1 MLWMDQVND
10 KYFVTKDNFGFAVIY
25 QEYSTEAGNF
35 WATEKDGFVTE
46 IEAKEYADNL
56 NKQ

>member
-1 MLWMDQVND
+1 MDQLSD